1 MHLQPLF
8 SGLLFSCLTVTAASL
23 AAGAGT
29 PETRAPVETLV
40 GHANDAEITVALPV
54 NRPADAYYDWT
65 GAYIGA
71 HLGYA
76 AGSSRWSATEAGA
89 ISPNF
94 TGSLD
99 FYKGFNF
106 SKGTGSYFGGF
117 QAGYNYM
124 LPSRV
129 ILGLE
134 GDVSFPN
141 SIKATQQI
149 SSPSIGQASYSEMV
163 EYFGMVRGRVG
174 YSVGNWLIYGTGG
187 FAWT

>member
-1 MHLQPLF
+1 VHLQPLF

-141 SIKATQQI
+141 SIKATQLKPLSRFRRHRLARRATARWWSI
-149 SSPSIGQASYSEMV
+149 SARYAAVSATRLAIG
-163 EYFGMVRGRVG
+163 
-174 YSVGNWLIYGTGG
+174 
-187 FAWT
+187 